1 MLTLRINLL
10 FTWNSNLTGRPL
22 FLLFICF
29 FLWIW
34 QHQITGT
41 SELSCAWHR
50 DFWGPCVVW
59 NASEGGQVW
68 VYTTR
73 DRGRLGIKWWLNRW
87 LRTWPL
93 PPVTVWNLGTQSPVW
108 YGRGRSFQSFWCWI
122 SSIELVMLS
131 NHFILC
137 LFSFCLQS
145 FPASESF
152 PMINCYNSPSADW
165 EPALMVSCAGHWGH
179 SSERDTAPAA
189 RTPPPPPLRR
199 QICPRDL
206 CPQTQHNLCWGWPLR
221 WLNFGP
227 PQAITLRRWFSA
239 EPGLHLKVSDQ
250 EI

>member
-73 DRGRLGIKWWLNRW
+73 DRGLLGIKWWLNRW

-122 SSIELVMLS
+122 S
-131 NHFILC
+131 FW
-137 LFSFCLQS
+137 FCLLRWNIQVTINLLPRILKS
-145 FPASESF
+145 HVPCTPESVNHESF
-152 PMINCYNSPSADW
+152 FGMIQKQ
-165 EPALMVSCAGHWGH
+165 EQ
-179 SSERDTAPAA
+179 R
-189 RTPPPPPLRR
+189 
-199 QICPRDL
+199 
-206 CPQTQHNLCWGWPLR
+206 NLELQNLG
-221 WLNFGP
+221 
-227 PQAITLRRWFSA
+227 
-239 EPGLHLKVSDQ
+239 D
-250 EI
+250 